1 MNQITINEPCHE
13 NWAAMTPTQQGAF
26 CGKCQIDVVDFSN
39 KTPLEIKQILTENS
53 GKHLCGRFKKTQ
65 LDELNERYVHW
76 ENQSPQVFQSKFLYA
91 CLLVFGMALFN
102 VSAQEEMMLGQI
114 TVNQIENTVPAD
126 SLNKKAGHQK
136 ELNKKEDDE
145 RNYKK
150 GKVAYNY
157 AEEKETEEELEN
169 LYIKGDI
176 AYIPDTTA
184 IIKETTCEAI
194 DSDTLTNHENSIEK
208 TEPENPEL
216 DSAEPEIPEPEELV
230 STDFMIGVYPNPTSF
245 EGTVSL
251 KIFKADNYTID
262 LMDLNGKI
270 ITQIHAGFLREG
282 ENFFQVN
289 VSGIPDGTYLI
300 QVISESG
307 SKAIKIVKAGER

>member
-1 MNQITINEPCHE
+1 MSQISINEPCHE

-26 CGKCQIDVVDFSN
+26 CGKCQIDVIDFSN
-39 KTPLEIKQILTENS
+39 KSALEIKHILTENS

-65 LDELNERYVHW
+65 LEDLNEDYIDW
-76 ENQSPQVFQSKFLYA
+76 ENQSPQIFQSKFLYA
-91 CLLVFGMALFN
+91 CLLVFGMTLFN

-114 TVNQIENTVPAD
+114 TVNHIENTVSAD
-126 SLNKKAGHQK
+126 SLNKKTDQHK
-136 ELNKKEDDE
+136 VITKNEEDE
-145 RNYKK
+145 RNFKK

-157 AEEKETEEELEN
+157 NENEEQEN
-169 LYIKGDI
+169 LFVKGDI
-176 AYIPDTTA
+176 AYIPDSSA
-184 IIKETTCEAI
+184 QIKETTCEI
-194 DSDTLTNHENSIEK
+194 TPPDTSLNSEQVIYEETEDFSEPVTDS
-208 TEPENPEL
+208 TEPEL
-216 DSAEPEIPEPEELV
+216 PEPEELL
-230 STDFMIGVYPNPTSF
+230 SSDFMIGVYPNPTSF

-262 LMDLNGKI
+262 LLDLNGKI
-270 ITQIHAGFLREG
+270 ITQIHDGFLREG

-300 QVISESG
+300 QVVSESG

>member
-39 KTPLEIKQILTENS
+39 KSPLEIKQILTENS

-65 LDELNERYVHW
+65 LEELNERFVDW
-76 ENQSPQVFQSKFLYA
+76 ENQSPQIFQSKFLYA

-102 VSAQEEMMLGQI
+102 VNAQEEMMLGQI
-114 TVNQIENTVPAD
+114 TVNQIENSVPAD
-126 SLNKKAGHQK
+126 SLNKKSDQRK
-136 ELNKKEDDE
+136 EQNKKEDVE
-145 RNYKK
+145 QNFKK

-157 AEEKETEEELEN
+157 IEEDEN
-169 LYIKGDI
+169 NFIKGDI
-176 AYIPDTTA
+176 AYIPDTTELV
-184 IIKETTCEAI
+184 KETICEAI
-194 DSDTLTNHENSIEK
+194 ESDTTLNTEIQK

-216 DSAEPEIPEPEELV
+216 DSSEPEIPEPEELV
-230 STDFMIGVYPNPTSF
+230 SSDFMIGVYPNPTSF

-251 KIFKADNYTID
+251 KIFKADIYTID

-270 ITQIHAGFLREG
+270 ITQIHAGFFAKVKT
-282 ENFFQVN
+282 FF
-289 VSGIPDGTYLI
+289 
-300 QVISESG
+300 
-307 SKAIKIVKAGER
+307 R